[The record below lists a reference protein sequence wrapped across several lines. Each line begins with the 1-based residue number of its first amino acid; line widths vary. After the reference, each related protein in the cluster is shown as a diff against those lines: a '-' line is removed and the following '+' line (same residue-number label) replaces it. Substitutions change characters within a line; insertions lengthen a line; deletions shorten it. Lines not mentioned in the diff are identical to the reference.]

1 MKERIIRAVAGTM
14 VVLGVTLAYFVHV
27 YWLGLA
33 AFVGIN
39 LLQSS
44 FTRFCPLEKVL
55 EKAGVSNGGRNCGER
70 GEGMTSENQVKR

>member
-14 VVLGVTLAYFVHV
+14 VLLSLTLAYIVHV

-33 AFVGIN
+33 AFVGLN

-44 FTRFCPLEKVL
+44 VIQFCPLEKVL
-55 EKAGVSNGGRNCGER
+55 EMAGVSNGGKSVKKLGEKR
-70 GEGMTSENQVKR
+70 PSKNQVKT